1 MKQKERDIL
10 ITVEKS
16 DGSENIIYSMSD
28 TGFGLE
34 RLKWC
39 LNNNRSYYDLFSDR
53 SNISPEKKAIISA
66 IGLIATNG
74 IQPSQKSAGYRARSF
89 SKKLVDMN
97 NGKDLTIN
105 EQKYLIESI
114 KYWRNFQRIDL
125 KKEEAK
131 NILFSSISKEYTRNS
146 NGYLLSTLSEEQ
158 RSLVKK
164 INVNL
169 SKEEFIKRLKSAKIE
184 ITKNDEER

>member
-1 MKQKERDIL
+1 M
-10 ITVEKS
+10 
-16 DGSENIIYSMSD
+16 
-28 TGFGLE
+28 
-34 RLKWC
+34 
-39 LNNNRSYYDLFSDR
+39 
-53 SNISPEKKAIISA
+53 
-66 IGLIATNG
+66 
-74 IQPSQKSAGYRARSF
+74 
-89 SKKLVDMN
+89 
-97 NGKDLTIN
+97 
-105 EQKYLIESI
+105 
-114 KYWRNFQRIDL
+114 

-131 NILFSSISKEYTRNS
+131 NILFSSISKEYNRNS